1 MEQSTAAY
9 DQREE
14 LCTKLQQLKDKS
26 QNDKLAHV
34 QVGDMTALSLISR
47 RLINKLLQEMR
58 ELQRKLD
65 HDAKLQQFL
74 GVKGQHRV
82 NTELEAREMNKK
94 RQQLEEMENQLEQ
107 YNTII
112 EKIKVNEI
120 NPLWDSHF

>member
-47 RLINKLLQEMR
+47 RLINFSTGNEGVAEKTGSRCEITAILGR
-58 ELQRKLD
+58 QRATPRK
-65 HDAKLQQFL
+65 
-74 GVKGQHRV
+74 HRIGSAGD
-82 NTELEAREMNKK
+82 E
-94 RQQLEEMENQLEQ
+94 
-107 YNTII
+107 
-112 EKIKVNEI
+112 
-120 NPLWDSHF
+120 

>member
-1 MEQSTAAY
+1 M
-9 DQREE
+9 
-14 LCTKLQQLKDKS
+14 
-26 QNDKLAHV
+26 
-34 QVGDMTALSLISR
+34 
-47 RLINKLLQEMR
+47 
-58 ELQRKLD
+58 QRKLD